1 MATAETA
8 RRNPG
13 GRPAI
18 GPQITIAFPPD
29 MLARVDAAAGA
40 AGVSRAEWIRRA
52 AVAALT
58 PTSRRTPHGHRGDVE
73 PEPS

>member
-18 GPQITIAFPPD
+18 GPQINVAISPETV
-29 MLARVDAAAGA
+29 ARVDAAARK
-40 AGVSRAEWIRRA
+40 AGINRSEWIRRA
-52 AVAALT
+52 IESAL
-58 PTSRRTPHGHRGDVE
+58 
-73 PEPS
+73 